1 MNGFWL
7 LPWIWLSIVGSL
19 LVHFRRDLL
28 AVWREPVLRYPVM
41 IVESDDWGA
50 GPVEAQASAL
60 DRLVGILSHY
70 QDQNGRHPVMTL
82 ALVLAVPDGPA
93 MLRDGQYHRRLLDD
107 PLFDPVRKAVE
118 RGRTAG
124 VFALQ
129 LHGLEH
135 YWPAALLRAAATDEG
150 VRTWLASPSRTE
162 NLPSPLQSR
171 WIDASTLPSRPLPE
185 AEIQRA
191 TAEEVAVYE
200 RVFGHPPRVV
210 VPPTFVWDERV
221 EMAWAAQGVEF
232 VVTPGLRNTCRDADG
247 RPSCTAGSIRNG
259 ERGKCVTYVVRNDYF
274 EPEKGHT
281 FTEGLTA
288 LRRRSEQGRPC
299 LLETHRSNF
308 IGREAERSNAE
319 LHRLIAQAL
328 RTYPDLRFMST
339 LELARAMRDC
349 SPQFLETRVSCRL
362 AAWVNR
368 LTELPRFWKLGRMI
382 GVAPILCLI
391 ATMIRRERRS
401 QEQ

>member
-1 MNGFWL
+1 
-7 LPWIWLSIVGSL
+7 
-19 LVHFRRDLL
+19 
-28 AVWREPVLRYPVM
+28 
-41 IVESDDWGA
+41 
-50 GPVEAQASAL
+50 
-60 DRLVGILSHY
+60 
-70 QDQNGRHPVMTL
+70 MTL

-93 MLRDGQYHRRLLDD
+93 IRRDGQYHRLLLDD

-135 YWPAALLRAAATDEG
+135 YWPAALLRASETDEQ
-150 VRTWLASPSRTE
+150 VRAWLTSPSRTE
-162 NLPSPLQSR
+162 DLPSPLQSR
-171 WIDASTLPSRPLPE
+171 WIDSSTLPSRPLPE
-185 AEIQRA
+185 AEIQQA

-200 RVFGHPPRVV
+200 RVFGQPPRVV

-221 EMAWAAQGVEF
+221 EMAWAARGVEF

-259 ERGKCVTYVVRNDYF
+259 ERGKCVTYIVRNDYF
-274 EPEKGHT
+274 EPEKDHT
-281 FTEGLTA
+281 SVDGLAA

-299 LLETHRSNF
+299 LLEAHRSNF

-328 RTYPDLRFMST
+328 RSFPDLRFMST
-339 LELARAMRDC
+339 LELGRAMRDC
-349 SPQFLETRVSCRL
+349 SPLLLEVHVSRRL

-368 LTELPRFWKLGRMI
+368 LTELPRFWKLGRLMGI
-382 GVAPILCLI
+382 APVLRLI
-391 ATMIRRERRS
+391 ARMARGAEDSRIGKDFL
-401 QEQ
+401 